1 MKQVNMNLIFC
12 IFLTFFTACKKE
24 EAVNRPPENVR
35 LTAVTKST
43 DPFVVEFTANA
54 VDVDGDA
61 LKYDWNFGNGMQK
74 KGNAVEAA
82 TYEENKDYVIIV
94 NISDGKSNPVEARV
108 GVSTKTATVTVDYNK
123 KFQTISG
130 FGAFGAQ
137 NVPWTD
143 GPFTSPAFIDMLV
156 NDLGTTIVRDE
167 VPTNFEYV
175 NDNADPKVTDLS
187 KFNISKDYP
196 GTHRHLG
203 TRLPFFKEMKAAN
216 PEVKFI
222 ASVWSPPAWMKH
234 NNALTNGTKENSAP
248 PYNKTPNATS
258 NQLKVEMYEE
268 FAEMCVA
275 YVRILKRETGIDLY
289 AFSIQNEPRFSQ
301 SYQSCVYDGTAIR
314 DVMKVVGK
322 RFKDEGIQT
331 LLFVPEDIGWL
342 GGVEGMTKPTLDD
355 PDARQYV
362 GAVAVHGYD
371 LDGIKPNS
379 PSANTWQTM
388 YNWGAPYN
396 IPLWMTETSGFKND
410 WNGAMDLAEA
420 IYTAL
425 RHGNVSAWVFW
436 AMSEPTI
443 TEYNLV
449 SSSLQKSKRYFTS
462 KQFYKFIRPGT
473 VRVEAS
479 STDENVAVIAFKHP
493 VTNKS
498 TILLLNVGSSDKLV
512 RVKGAG
518 LPTQLEAYRSS
529 ATEDCKTIGEFNSD
543 KLLTL
548 PANSITTLYS
558 K

>member
-1 MKQVNMNLIFC
+1 MTSLFC
-12 IFLTFFTACKKE
+12 LTLTLFTACKKE
-24 EAVNRPPENVR
+24 EAANHAPENAR

-43 DPFVVEFTANA
+43 DPFVVEFTATA
-54 VDVDGDA
+54 SDVDGDV
-61 LKYDWNFGNGMQK
+61 LQYDWNFGNGTQK
-74 KGNAVEAA
+74 KGQATETAA
-82 TYEENKDYVIIV
+82 FELDKEYLIIV
-94 NISDGKSNPVEARV
+94 KISDGKAAPLEARV
-108 GVSTKTATVTVDYNK
+108 GVNTKTSSVTIDYSK
-123 KFQTISG
+123 SFQTIAG

-137 NVPWTD
+137 NVPWSD
-143 GPFTSPAFIDMLV
+143 GPFTSPAFVDMLV
-156 NDLGTTIVRDE
+156 NDLGTSIVRDE

-175 NDNADPKVTDLS
+175 NDNNDPKVTDLS
-187 KFNISKDYP
+187 KYNITKDYP

-222 ASVWSPPAWMKH
+222 ASVWSPPAWMKN
-234 NNALTNGTKENSAP
+234 NNALTNGTNENSAP
-248 PYNKTPNATS
+248 NYNPNPTTSS

-275 YVRILKRETGIDLY
+275 YIRVLKRETGIDLY

-301 SYQSCVYDGTAIR
+301 SYQSCIYNGAAMR

-322 RFKDEGIQT
+322 RFKDEGIKT
-331 LLFVPEDIGWL
+331 LLFLPEDIGWL
-342 GGVEGMTKPTLDD
+342 GGVEGMIKPTLDD

-379 PSANTWQTM
+379 PSATTWNTM

-396 IPLWMTETSGFKND
+396 LPLWMTETSGYKND
-410 WNGAMDLAEA
+410 WNGAMDLAKA

-443 TEYNLV
+443 NEYNLV
-449 SSSLQKSKRYFTS
+449 SSSLQKSKRYYTS
-462 KQFYKFIRPGT
+462 KQFYKFVRPDA
-473 VRVEAS
+473 VRVEAA
-479 STDENVAVIAFKHP
+479 STDENVVVVAFKHP
-493 VTNKS
+493 VTNKT
-498 TILLLNVGSSDKLV
+498 TIILLNVGSSDKLM

-518 LPTQLEAYRSS
+518 LPTELEAYRSS
-529 ATEDCKTIGEFNSD
+529 ATEDCKAVGAFNSE
-543 KLLTL
+543 KLLVL
-548 PANSITTLYS
+548 PANSVTTLYS